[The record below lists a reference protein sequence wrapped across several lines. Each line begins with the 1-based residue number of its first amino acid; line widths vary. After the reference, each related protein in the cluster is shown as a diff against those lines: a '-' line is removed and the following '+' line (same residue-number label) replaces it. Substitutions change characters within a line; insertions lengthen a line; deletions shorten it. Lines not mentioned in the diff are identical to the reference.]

1 MNADSDMLQTTKTYS
16 EESLIADCKKGKSKA
31 QKELYD
37 RYAPILLGLCIR
49 YIKSKAEAEDVMI
62 AGFMKIFTNLKQY
75 EAKGSFEG
83 WMKRIMVNES
93 LMYIRR
99 NKAMYVEVD
108 IDHAVKSPDYNWS
121 NSNLETEDL
130 YKMIEDLPTGYRTIF
145 NLYAIEGYSHKEIGE
160 MLNISESTSK
170 SQLSRARV
178 ILQSKVVKL
187 EESIK
192 RDRHER
198 V

>member
-16 EESLIADCKKGKSKA
+16 EESLIVDCKKGKSKA

-37 RYAPILLGLCIR
+37 RYAPTMLGLCIR

-130 YKMIEDLPTGYRTIF
+130 NKMIEDLPTGYRTIF

-178 ILQSKVVKL
+178 ILQSKVVKM

>member
-1 MNADSDMLQTTKTYS
+1 MLQTIKTYS
-16 EESLIADCKKGKSKA
+16 EEQLIADCKKGNSKA

-37 RYAPILLGLCIR
+37 QYASMLLGLCMR
-49 YIKSKAEAEDVMI
+49 YIKNKMEAEDVMI
-62 AGFMKIFTNLKQY
+62 AGFMKIFNNLSQF

-108 IDHAVKSPDYNWS
+108 IDHAMKQPGYNWES
-121 NSNLETEDL
+121 SNLETEDL
-130 YKMIEDLPTGYRTIF
+130 QKLIADLPTGYRTIF
-145 NLYAIEGYSHKEIGE
+145 NLYAIEGFSHKEIGE
-160 MLNISESTSK
+160 MLEISESTSK

-178 ILQSKVVKL
+178 ILQTKVLKL

-192 RDRHER
+192 RERHER